1 MQDSVEYGNSKIN
14 FSIKRTPRKTLG
26 ISVLPC
32 GSIEVTA
39 PADAPMERIHDLIIK
54 RGAWII
60 EQRRLTD
67 FNPLLQP
74 KKQFISGES
83 FHFLGR
89 QYRLKVFE
97 ANYDSVDILNDRIIL
112 NCTFP
117 EDLELKRSLLMGWYS
132 KKAHEVLVKRFQ
144 EKADFYK
151 QSEIGVSVKKLSKS
165 WGEYHPSQKSVIL
178 NIELIVAPMEC
189 IDYVIVH
196 ELCHA
201 IISDHSSEFYNLL
214 NARLPIWEQLKNTLE
229 THSVGLTVL

>member
-14 FSIKRTPRKTLG
+14 FNIKRTPRKTLG

-32 GSIEVTA
+32 GTVEVSA
-39 PADAPMERIHDLIIK
+39 PVSAPIERIHDLIIK
-54 RGAWII
+54 RGAWIV
-60 EQRRLTD
+60 EQKRLTN
-67 FNPLLQP
+67 FNPVPQP
-74 KKQFISGES
+74 RKQYITGES

-117 EDLELKRSLLMGWYS
+117 EDVELKRSLLFGWYS
-132 KKAHEVLVKRFQ
+132 KKAHEVLLRRFR

-151 QSEIGVSVKKLSKS
+151 QLDIEAGVKKLSKT
-165 WGEYHPSQKSVIL
+165 WGEYHPKQRLIIL
-178 NIELIVAPMEC
+178 NMELIVAPMEC
-189 IDYVIVH
+189 IDYVIIH

-201 IISDHSSEFYNLL
+201 IVPDHSSEFYSLL
-214 NARLPIWEQLKNTLE
+214 KTRLPNWEQLKFDLE
-229 THSVGLTVL
+229 GHSVGLSII